1 MRLNAS
7 LTALTVAIALCVS
20 SCSVSRQATREVSS
34 FRFQESRDTIREQVV
49 VAIHDTVMVTKTITI
64 TKNEV
69 GDTTFTS
76 IVTERDRVR
85 DRAAVRD
92 KEEKLVVRVDTVY
105 IERRDSTSVS
115 SFRFQDS
122 GGEDKSTWGGRF
134 RSTLKWIFALLC
146 VVVVL
151 ILLLRIGRKGIL

>member
-1 MRLNAS
+1 
-7 LTALTVAIALCVS
+7 
-20 SCSVSRQATREVSS
+20 
-34 FRFQESRDTIREQVV
+34 V

-76 IVTERDRVR
+76 IVTDRDRTRDRV
-85 DRAAVRD
+85 AVRD
-92 KEEKLVVRVDTVY
+92 AREKSVTRVDTVY

-122 GGEDKSTWGGRF
+122 SGEDKSTWGGRF

-146 VVVVL
+146 VIVVL
-151 ILLLRIGRKGIL
+151 IITVKVCLRRFL

>member
-1 MRLNAS
+1 
-7 LTALTVAIALCVS
+7 
-20 SCSVSRQATREVSS
+20 
-34 FRFQESRDTIREQVV
+34 
-49 VAIHDTVMVTKTITI
+49 MVTKTITI

-76 IVTERDRVR
+76 IVTDRDRTRDRV
-85 DRAAVRD
+85 AVRD
-92 KEEKLVVRVDTVY
+92 AREKSVTRVDTVY
-105 IERRDSTSVS
+105 IERRDSTFVKTTT
-115 SFRFQDS
+115 

-151 ILLLRIGRKGIL
+151 IIVLRIGRKGIL